1 MTARPFRILGVQQI
15 ALGAL
20 DKRPLLEF
28 WSELLGLPVRGSFES
43 ATENVN
49 EAILEIGTGAA
60 RVELDLMQPQDP
72 TAKPRVH
79 EPALNH
85 FGLWVDDLAAAYGW
99 LSARGVRF
107 TPGGIRQGASGHDV
121 CFVHPKPSNDAP
133 RSAEGV
139 LVELVQAPPEVIAAF
154 AVLAAAE
161 QR

>member
-20 DKRPLLEF
+20 DKQPLLEF

-60 RVELDLMQPQDP
+60 RVELDLMQPLDP
-72 TAKPRVH
+72 TANPKVH

-107 TPGGIRQGASGHDV
+107 TPGGMRRGASGHDV
-121 CFVHPKPSNDAP
+121 CFVHPKPSSNAP

-161 QR
+161 PR

>member
-20 DKRPLLEF
+20 DKQPLLEF

-85 FGLWVDDLAAAYGW
+85 FGLWVDDLAAAYAW
-99 LSARGVRF
+99 LSERGVRF
-107 TPGGIRQGASGHDV
+107 TPGGIRRGASGHDV

-161 QR
+161 PR